1 MDSLA
6 ALFLILALL
15 VGLIVGW
22 ILRTRST
29 APLAAERAIELSLEG
44 LGREIRVTAKWDELA
59 QVVQN
64 LISNAM
70 KYSPKGGR
78 VTVYIGTARSM
89 ADAAKLATGT
99 NEDAIRSV
107 LLQPRASSEAAAAW
121 ISVTDNGVGIAR
133 QHLSRLGE
141 RFYRVDESRG
151 GDIEGTGLGLAI
163 VKHIM
168 ARHRGGLA
176 VASEEGEGACFGV
189 WLPCLEGS
197 AAIKR

>member
-1 MDSLA
+1 MLSQTV
-6 ALFLILALL
+6 LALQ
-15 VGLIVGW
+15 
-22 ILRTRST
+22 
-29 APLAAERAIELSLEG
+29 PLAAERAIELSLEG

-70 KYSPKGGR
+70 KYSPRGGR

-89 ADAAKLATGT
+89 ADAAKLATGA
-99 NEDAIRSV
+99 NEDVTRSV
-107 LLQPRASSEAAAAW
+107 LLQPRASSEVAAAW
-121 ISVTDNGVGIAR
+121 ISVSDNGVGIAR

-176 VASEEGEGACFGV
+176 VASEENEGTCFGV

-197 AAIKR
+197 ASTKR